1 MAPMDQRLSLILLI
15 LCTGAGASAGQ
26 DLPVDTAALG
36 IKELA
41 YEVPRDS
48 SITTSAGPGM
58 TWSRGM
64 EDDSDIFVIDSQS
77 SKPRK
82 LVGGGARPAWS
93 PDGSKLAYCTW
104 KGTSYGQIEVV
115 NADGTGKQQIT
126 NMKGGACY
134 PDWSPDGSKIVFTAL
149 KLDDSEKKLYGTN
162 NSEIFVVD
170 KNGGDPVPVAPGY
183 AARWSPGGTM
193 LIIQRAPEKKGPST
207 SSVWLATADG
217 KQSRALVAVNSA
229 ILGASWFPNARSIAV
244 STFRDLKYRIFRVY
258 LDASQPQAAQPQVI
272 VGDDQANWTEPSV
285 SPDAKQLIAV
295 KDYAVMLLDLDTNK
309 SQTLARGSQYSVVW
323 ERK

>member
-1 MAPMDQRLSLILLI
+1 MLPMNQRLAVVLLI
-15 LCTGAGASAGQ
+15 FCAGSLAVEGQ

-41 YEVPRDS
+41 YEVGRGS
-48 SITTSAGPGM
+48 SINTSVGPGM
-58 TWSRGM
+58 SM
-64 EDDSDIFVIDSQS
+64 ERFVEDSSDIFVIDSQS
-77 SKPRK
+77 PKPRK
-82 LVGGGARPAWS
+82 LVSGGARPAWS

-104 KGTSYGQIEVV
+104 KGTGYGQIEVV
-115 NADGTGKQQIT
+115 NADGTGMQQLT
-126 NMKGGACY
+126 NLKGGACY
-134 PDWSPDGSKIVFTAL
+134 PDWSPDGTKIAFTEL
-149 KLDDSEKKLYGTN
+149 KLDDSEKKLYGTS

-170 KNGGDPVPVAPGY
+170 RNGGDPVPVAPGY

-229 ILGASWFPNARSIAV
+229 ILGASWFPNSRSIAV
-244 STFRDLKYRIFRVY
+244 STFRDLKYRIFRIY

-272 VGDDQANWTEPSV
+272 VGDDKTNWTEPGI
-285 SPDAKQLIAV
+285 SPDAKHVIAV
-295 KDYAVMLLDLDTNK
+295 KDYAVVLLDLDTNK
-309 SQTLARGSQYSVVW
+309 SQTLARGTQYSVLW